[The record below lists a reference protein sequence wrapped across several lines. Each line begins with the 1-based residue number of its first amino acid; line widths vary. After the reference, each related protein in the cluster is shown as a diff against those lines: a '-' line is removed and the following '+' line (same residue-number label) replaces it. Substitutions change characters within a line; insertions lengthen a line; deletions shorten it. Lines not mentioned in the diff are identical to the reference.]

1 MIHLSIIFS
10 EDYIIQLE
18 RPFLINSTMYLFL
31 WVKYF
36 SDALILLDT
45 VFLFQILLISL
56 IIYIK
61 VIVNLQ
67 FNNLEALV
75 IEKWQYMFLSF
86 APFEKQMY
94 LEQLSSIAHKYL
106 SQVWYRK

>member
-1 MIHLSIIFS
+1 MTDMYRKSDLSYLCSPLLFPILMIHLSIIFS

-31 WVKYF
+31 GVKYF

-56 IIYIK
+56 IIYI
-61 VIVNLQ
+61 L
-67 FNNLEALV
+67 
-75 IEKWQYMFLSF
+75 
-86 APFEKQMY
+86 
-94 LEQLSSIAHKYL
+94 
-106 SQVWYRK
+106 R